1 MRSQKSPFHRY
12 RVSPGNPVVLAK
24 WDPDETRAFPFGKGE
39 GKRRLRKLTLRLEVL
54 QELLHAGQKHSLL
67 VIFQGMDASGKDGT
81 IKHVFSG
88 VDPLGVRV
96 AAFKAPT
103 EEERAH
109 DFLWR
114 IAKELP
120 RPGEIVLFNR
130 SHYEDV
136 LVARVKGLV
145 PEEEW
150 SKRYDLINAF
160 EKRVADEGVTILK
173 FFLNVGLAEQKERL
187 QARVDDPVKRWK
199 FNPGDLEDR
208 QLWPQYMRAYQ
219 DVLNRT
225 NAPRAPWY
233 IVPADRNWYRN
244 LSVSSIIVE
253 TLESLPLKYPKLR
266 YDPRKIKIE

>member
-1 MRSQKSPFHRY
+1 MAHKKILFSRY
-12 RVSPGNPVVLAK
+12 RVSRDKPVVLADR
-24 WDPDETRAFPFGKGE
+24 DPGETRAFPFGKGE
-39 GKRRLRKLTLRLEVL
+39 GKRRLRALTLRLEAL
-54 QELLHAGQKHSLL
+54 QELLHAGQKRSLL

-96 AAFKAPT
+96 AAFKTPT
-103 EEERAH
+103 EEERGH

-114 IAKELP
+114 IEKEVP

-130 SHYEDV
+130 SQYEDV
-136 LVARVKGLV
+136 LIARVKALA

-150 SKRYDLINAF
+150 SKRYDAINAF
-160 EKRVADEGVTILK
+160 EKRLAGRGVTVLK
-173 FFLNVGLAEQKERL
+173 FFLHIDLDEQKGRL

-208 QLWPQYMRAYQ
+208 KLWPQYMRAYE

-225 NAPRAPWY
+225 SFPWAPWY
-233 IVPADRNWYRN
+233 VVPADRNWYRN
-244 LSVSSIIVE
+244 LIVSSVIVDA
-253 TLESLPLKYPKLR
+253 LERLSLKYPELPFN
-266 YDPRKIKIE
+266 PRKIKIK